1 MDTVLTTHTYDRSA
15 RTHGATHRT
24 AEETHAMPTGYMA
37 PGKLG
42 EKMEQVEAVPDGQSL
57 HDVQWFEK
65 NQQDLLLR
73 MRVLLA
79 EPPVTAAVAVAMQMS
94 RAWVDAG
101 VKNVGLAFG
110 AAGEPQRA
118 VAFFPLEGG
127 AAGLVTSEL
136 DSQDAL
142 ALAVYSA
149 SLRAAL
155 VRRLLQEGR
164 KLGGGEIGDVE
175 RVYLRGR
182 AIADVLFSIVVAECE
197 LPHETGQLPG
207 DVPGGGGHAREERV
221 PADEEERGGAA
232 AAVRG
237 APRDGRVHLLLEQG
251 PGHQLLPP
259 LRARQYRW
267 QRHRRC
273 RAVRRCEP
281 RVEPAPSLL
290 LRGPAHQPRRLQ
302 RAHGPR
308 GACERRALRCAAT
321 DSNRRRCSRCA
332 YWNFEKQMG
341 QPPCGKG
348 HRLTKFAYGVGE
360 RAGVHA
366 CAWAKLVKAIVAVKA
381 AGDAE

>member
-1 MDTVLTTHTYDRSA
+1 MDIVLTTHTDDRSA

-37 PGKLG
+37 PDKLG
-42 EKMEQVEAVPDGQSL
+42 EKMEKVEAVPDGQSL

-65 NQQDLLLR
+65 NQQELLSR

-79 EPPVTAAVAVAMQMS
+79 KPPVTAAVAVAMQMS

-207 DVPGGGGHAREERV
+207 DVPGGTGTLEKSECQRMKKNVEE
-221 PADEEERGGAA
+221 
-232 AAVRG
+232 
-237 APRDGRVHLLLEQG
+237 QQ
-251 PGHQLLPP
+251 QLF
-259 LRARQYRW
+259 
-267 QRHRRC
+267 
-273 RAVRRCEP
+273 E
-281 RVEPAPSLL
+281 
-290 LRGPAHQPRRLQ
+290 AHPETVAFIFSSSKALGTNYCHFY
-302 RAHGPR
+302 AHGSIGGNGIGGVVQCADANLVWNQHHHFFFAALHINL
-308 GACERRALRCAAT
+308 GACNVLTDHEVRASDERCAAT
-321 DSNRRRCSRCA
+321 GSNRRRCSRCA

-348 HRLTKFAYGVGE
+348 HRLKKFAYGVGE
-360 RAGVHA
+360 GTGVHA
-366 CAWAKLVKAIVAVKA
+366 CARAALVKAIVAVKA